1 MLKIKNKELNKTRK
15 LQSRRNV
22 LQFNYGVMRD
32 YLNYAGMSIQLM
44 IKCTDLSKPVNPAGI
59 RGITSAEDYSAKPQ
73 PCNIFAIAKVGIPN
87 LIMPNT
93 LDVKISNFENYDSYT
108 TISDHFFPENSKSH
122 QTVVVIRP
130 MMVRNGLNDILA

>member
-1 MLKIKNKELNKTRK
+1 M
-15 LQSRRNV
+15 
-22 LQFNYGVMRD
+22 
-32 YLNYAGMSIQLM
+32 M
-44 IKCTDLSKPVNPAGI
+44 IKCTDLSKPTKPAGI
-59 RGITSAEDYSAKPQ
+59 RGITSADDYSAKPQ
-73 PCNIFAIAKVGIPN
+73 PCNIFAIAKIGIPN

-93 LDVKISNFENYDSYT
+93 LDVKVSNFENYDSYT